1 MKADLEQ
8 ISLPLSTPLVS
19 ATETV
24 DERHLVLVCLEG
36 EHGLIGWGEAA
47 PLEAFDGVSD
57 EQCLEALELQLA
69 ALRAAPAGASGAELL
84 DTARRADPLPQALA
98 AIDTALWDLAGQ
110 REGAPLASLLSATP
124 LARVAVNAVIGADDP
139 ESAAVQARAAVGAGF
154 TTIKVKVGGDG
165 DVERLEAIRIAIGPQ
180 VEIRVDANGAWTVE
194 QAVDALA
201 ALEPF
206 GIELVEEPVTGLE
219 QIEELRSLVS
229 MPISIDETA
238 AEAGALASGAA
249 ELVCLKLGRAGGI
262 SGLLAQAALARS
274 SGTEVYLASMLD
286 GPIGI
291 AAALHAAAALRTT
304 IPSGLATLER
314 FDGLDG
320 GLLAPSG
327 GAITVPL
334 GPGLGVG
341 PAEA

>member
-1 MKADLEQ
+1 MKADLER
-8 ISLPLSTPLVS
+8 ISLPLSEPLVGAS
-19 ATETV
+19 ERI
-24 DERHLVLVCLEG
+24 DERRLMLVCLEA
-36 EHGLIGWGEAA
+36 EHGLVGWGEAA
-47 PLEAFDGVSD
+47 PLEPFDGVSD
-57 EQCLEALELQLA
+57 EQCLAALELQIV

-84 DTARRADPLPQALA
+84 DSARRADPLPQALA

-110 REGAPLASLLSATP
+110 REGSPLASLLCAEP
-124 LARVAVNAVIGADDP
+124 LARVPVNAVIGADDP
-139 ESAAVQARAAVGAGF
+139 ESAAAQARAAVGAGF
-154 TTIKVKVGGDG
+154 TTIKVKVGGSD
-165 DVERLEAIRIAIGPQ
+165 DVERLEAIRVAIGPK
-180 VEIRVDANGAWTVE
+180 VDIRIDANGAWSVA

-219 QIEELRSLVS
+219 QIEELRSLVET
-229 MPISIDETA
+229 PISIDETA
-238 AEAGALASGAA
+238 ADDGALASGASA
-249 ELVCLKLGRAGGI
+249 LVCLKLGRAGGV

-291 AAALHAAAALRTT
+291 AAALHAAAALRIM
-304 IPSGLATLER
+304 IPSGLATLDR

-320 GLLAPSG
+320 GLLAPSDG
-327 GAITVPL
+327 SITVPL